1 MDLTLSDLD
10 LSAATYKSSHEIRLT
25 CPNGL
30 SGKDRMVITKSQNH
44 RIAEQR
50 LGKGP
55 LEII

>member
-1 MDLTLSDLD
+1 MDLTSSDLD
-10 LSAATYKSSHEIRLT
+10 LSAAKSSHEIRLT

-30 SGKDRMVITKSQNH
+30 AGKDRMVITKSQNH